1 MVRASLLTIRRYLD
15 ISLLLWMDKLDS
27 SLAGVFDEPPKLVA
41 AAGNRVSALTK
52 SLTALIVL
60 VKPVVSLVAH

>member
-1 MVRASLLTIRRYLD
+1 MTIRRYLD

-41 AAGNRVSALTK
+41 AAGNRVSVNIDPK
-52 SLTALIVL
+52 YPFM
-60 VKPVVSLVAH
+60 VKLHDSGN